1 MLFRYG
7 ENKMLNSTVKEP
19 MNNVT
24 VERSVRKRAG
34 KTGVNASRAAKIVV
48 CASTFGALH
57 RGAPQVADFT
67 TNRMRRSFMG
77 MTGQLPCQAIDSGAL
92 GAEPPLQS
100 SATHSILPA
109 PRFGWRLRKDS
120 ILKDLNRYLT
130 VIFSCVTL
138 FAASASHAEQVVV
151 YSARIEQLIKPM
163 FDAFSKETGT
173 AVKFITDKEGALLA
187 RLKAEGRNTPAD
199 VLITADAGNLWE
211 AAREGL
217 LRPVESKTLE
227 SNIPAHL
234 RDPGNQ
240 WFGLSVRARTII
252 YNTQKVKPSD
262 LSTYEALA
270 DPKWKGR
277 LCLRTSKKV
286 YNQSL
291 VAMMISE
298 HGESTTEKIVKGWVA
313 NLATDPLSDDT
324 KAMEF
329 VAAGKCDVTIANTY
343 YYGRLMEK
351 NPSLPLGIFWPNQE
365 GTGVHVNISGG
376 GVTRYARNVSAAVR
390 LLEFLSSEQA
400 QNLFADVNMEY
411 PVNPRVKPDPAVAAW
426 GTFKQNT
433 INVNKAGE
441 LQAEAVK
448 LMDRAGYR

>member
-7 ENKMLNSTVKEP
+7 ENKMLNSGVKEP

-24 VERSVRKRAG
+24 VECSVRKRAG
-34 KTGVNASRAAKIVV
+34 KTGVNASRAGKIVL
-48 CASTFGALH
+48 CASTFRALH
-57 RGAPQVADFT
+57 RGATRLADFT
-67 TNRMRRSFMG
+67 TNRMRRGSRG
-77 MTGQLPCQAIDSGAL
+77 MTDRLRCQTADNAAL
-92 GAEPPLQS
+92 RAKPLLRS

-109 PRFGWRLRKDS
+109 PRFCRHSREDS

-138 FAASASHAEQVVV
+138 FAASASHADQVVV

-291 VAMMISE
+291 VAMMIAE
-298 HGESTTEKIVKGWVA
+298 HGESTAEKIVKGWVA

-324 KAMEF
+324 RAMEF

-376 GVTRYARNVSAAVR
+376 GVTQYARNAPAAVR

-411 PVNPRVKPDPAVAAW
+411 PVNPRVKSDPAVAAW